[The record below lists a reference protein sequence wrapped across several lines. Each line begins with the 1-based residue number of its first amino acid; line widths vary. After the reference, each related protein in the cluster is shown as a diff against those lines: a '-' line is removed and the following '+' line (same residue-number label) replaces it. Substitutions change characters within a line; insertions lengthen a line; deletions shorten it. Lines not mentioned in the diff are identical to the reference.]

1 VTNCALSYFTSPQK
15 IDVQVRS
22 VNRYMAADAFA
33 AGLESQPTVRYG
45 GLVMKAGVALQAE
58 LAAFSAYQ
66 QHAIRAPMRV
76 MAGNAA
82 LDAAPQDA
90 DKRKGRAFLR
100 GN

>member
-1 VTNCALSYFTSPQK
+1 
-15 IDVQVRS
+15 
-22 VNRYMAADAFA
+22 
-33 AGLESQPTVRYG
+33 
-45 GLVMKAGVALQAE
+45 MKAGVALQAE

-66 QHAIRAPMRV
+66 QHAIRALMRV